1 MLQNRNGPVVI
12 YVSVF
17 SIHLLLSADQTCRAF
32 LRTLQAHTEECQR
45 KLKEKGIS
53 SRIYHAGLASEI
65 RTEVQNWFM
74 SSTDGIVVCTI
85 AFGMGIDKADLRQV
99 CPSCLFAFFGFS

>member
-1 MLQNRNGPVVI
+1 MI
-12 YVSVF
+12 
-17 SIHLLLSADQTCRAF
+17 SAFVCVMSHFAF
-32 LRTLQAHTEECQR
+32 ISTLQSHTEECQR
-45 KLKEKGIS
+45 KLSEKGIS
-53 SRIYHAGLASEI
+53 SRIYHAGVASEK

-99 CPSCLFAFFGFS
+99 SDSSCWEACTE